1 VSLKRS
7 SWFAAALAAFASAAI
22 ALPASAADP
31 DALWNIVGGECAP
44 NQEAKHDPS
53 PCVSVDLAGG
63 YAVLKDQSGATQVL
77 VIPTTRITGIESPA
91 LLDPASPNYWAAAWN
106 ARHDVETF
114 AHREI
119 PREDL
124 ALAVNSVFARTQ
136 DQLHI
141 HVDCIRPDVRDALNT
156 VADRIGPK
164 WAPLDVSLAGHR
176 YRAMRIA
183 GEDLGDHDPFKLLAD
198 GDPKARD
205 DMAIETLVVAGAVF
219 EDGSPGFILL
229 SDRFDPSMHDAASG
243 ESLLDHGCQVLR
255 PAGS

>member
-1 VSLKRS
+1 LRLR
-7 SWFAAALAAFASAAI
+7 FAAALAALFTAF
-22 ALPASAADP
+22 ALPACAADP
-31 DALWNIVGGECAP
+31 DALWNIVGGQCAP
-44 NQEAKHDPS
+44 NQQAKHDPA

-63 YAVLKDQSGATQVL
+63 YAVLKDESGATQVL
-77 VIPTTRITGIESPA
+77 VIPTTKITGIESPA
-91 LLDPASPNYWAAAWN
+91 LLDPAAPNFWADAWQ
-106 ARHDVETF
+106 ARHDVESF

-124 ALAVNSVFARTQ
+124 ALAVNSIFGRSQ

-141 HVDCIRPDVRDALNT
+141 HVDCIRPDVRDALDT
-156 VADRIGPK
+156 AMDRIGSK

-176 YRAMRIA
+176 YRAMRLA
-183 GEDLGDHDPFKLLAD
+183 GEDLGDRNPFKLLAD
-198 GDPKARD
+198 ADPMARAE
-205 DMAIETLVVAGAVF
+205 MGLETLVVAGAVF

>member
-1 VSLKRS
+1 LRLQ
-7 SWFAAALAAFASAAI
+7 FAAALAAFFTAF
-22 ALPASAADP
+22 ALPACAADP
-31 DALWNIVGGECAP
+31 DALWNIVGGQCVP
-44 NQEAKHDPS
+44 NQQAKHDPG

-63 YAVLKDQSGATQVL
+63 YAVLKDESGATQVL

-91 LLDPASPNYWAAAWN
+91 LLDPAAPNYWADAWQ

-114 AHREI
+114 ARREI

-124 ALAVNSVFARTQ
+124 ALAVNSIYGRSQ

-141 HVDCIRPDVRDALNT
+141 HVDCIRPDVRDALDT
-156 VADRIGPK
+156 AMDHIGPK

-176 YRAMRIA
+176 YRAMRLA
-183 GEDLGDHDPFKLLAD
+183 GEDLGDRNPFRLLAD
-198 GDPKARD
+198 ADPMARAE
-205 DMAIETLVVAGAVF
+205 MGLETLVVAGAVF

>member
-1 VSLKRS
+1 MR
-7 SWFAAALAAFASAAI
+7 SWFAAALAASFTAF
-22 ALPASAADP
+22 ALPACAADP
-31 DALWNIVGGECAP
+31 DALWDIVGGQCAP
-44 NQEAKHDPS
+44 NQQAKHDPA

-63 YAVLKDQSGATQVL
+63 YAVLKDESGATQVL

-91 LLDPASPNYWAAAWN
+91 LLEPASPNYWADAWQ

-124 ALAVNSVFARTQ
+124 ALAVNSIYGRSQ

-141 HVDCIRPDVRDALNT
+141 HVDCIRPDVRDALDT
-156 VADRIGPK
+156 AMDRIGPK

-176 YRAMRIA
+176 YRAMRLS
-183 GEDLGDHDPFKLLAD
+183 GEDLADRNPFKLLAD
-198 GDPKARD
+198 ADPMARAE
-205 DMAIETLVVAGAVF
+205 MGLETLVVAGAVF

>member
-1 VSLKRS
+1 MRW
-7 SWFAAALAAFASAAI
+7 WFAALAACLTTLSLVTPSLAD
-22 ALPASAADP
+22 DP
-31 DALWNIVGGECAP
+31 DALWNIVGGQCVP
-44 NQEAKHDPS
+44 NQQAKHDPS
-53 PCVSVDLAGG
+53 PCLTVDLAGG

-77 VIPTTRITGIESPA
+77 VIPTTRITGIESP
-91 LLDPASPNYWAAAWN
+91 LLLGDATPNYWAAAWA
-106 ARHDVETF
+106 ARHDVEQF

-124 ALAVNSVFARTQ
+124 ALAVNSGIARSQ

-156 VADRIGPK
+156 VVARIGPK

-198 GDPKARD
+198 GDATARAE
-205 DMAIETLVVAGAVF
+205 MGLETLVVAGVVF
-219 EDGSPGFILL
+219 EDGSPGFVVL
-229 SDRFDPSMHDAASG
+229 SDRADPSTHDPAGG
-243 ESLLDHGCQVLR
+243 EGLMDHSCQVLQ
-255 PAGS
+255 PAA